1 MKNGVDFL
9 HRCDGVLAADTEH
22 ELFAEQRGKR
32 LVHPPGRA
40 VGVSPYEQSVLADKI
55 MRLADEVPDEAPVV
69 VYCTASEDCEDSAMI
84 SRQLQ
89 AGGFQNIT
97 IYKGGFP
104 EWEAKLRNDER
115 KSKLITKG
123 AEPGERDL

>member
-1 MKNGVDFL
+1 MEEYEAGSAFVDARRTKDYIEG
-9 HRCDGVLAADTEH
+9 HITG
-22 ELFAEQRGKR
+22 
-32 LVHPPGRA
+32 A
-40 VGVSPYEQSVLADKI
+40 VSISPYEQSVLAEKI

-115 KSKLITKG
+115 KSKMITKG